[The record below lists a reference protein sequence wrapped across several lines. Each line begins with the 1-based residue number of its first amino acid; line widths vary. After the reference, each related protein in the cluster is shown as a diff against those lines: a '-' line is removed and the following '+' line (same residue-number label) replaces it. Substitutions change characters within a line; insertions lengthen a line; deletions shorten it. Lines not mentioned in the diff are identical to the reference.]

1 MISIISGTNRSNS
14 NSFKVSGLCND
25 IVKAAGTESQI
36 FSLEDLHKDFLFS
49 EMYQEQSSEFKNQ
62 VSQYIHKADKIIFIV
77 PEYHGSYPGV
87 LKVFLDAI
95 SADDIMDKKTMLI
108 GVASGHAGGIRP
120 IGHLTEVLHHLRA
133 EVFSRKP
140 KLSYI
145 DKLIAPDG
153 SFDEKTI
160 QNLKKQVHLFL
171 DF

>member
-1 MISIISGTNRSNS
+1 MITIISGTNRSNS

-25 IVKAAGTESQI
+25 IVIAAGAESQI
-36 FSLEDLHKDFLFS
+36 FSLEDLHNDFLLS

-62 VSQYIHKADKIIFIV
+62 VSQYIHKADKIIFVV

-120 IGHLTEVLHHLRA
+120 IGHMTEVLHHLRA

-145 DKLIAPDG
+145 DKLIASDG
-153 SFDEKTI
+153 TFDEKTI

>member
-1 MISIISGTNRSNS
+1 MITIISGTNRSNS

-25 IVKAAGTESQI
+25 IVKAAGAESQI
-36 FSLEDLHKDFLFS
+36 FSLEDLHNDFLLS

-62 VSQYIHKADKIIFIV
+62 VSQYIHKADKIIFVV

-120 IGHLTEVLHHLRA
+120 IGHMTEVLHHLRA

-145 DKLIAPDG
+145 DKLIASDG
-153 SFDEKTI
+153 TFDEKTI

>member
-1 MISIISGTNRSNS
+1 MITIISGTNRSNS
-14 NSFKVSGLCND
+14 NSFRVSGLCND
-25 IVKAAGTESQI
+25 IVKAAGAESQI
-36 FSLEDLHKDFLFS
+36 FSLEDLHNDLLFS

-62 VSQYIHKADKIIFIV
+62 VSQYIHKADKIIFVV

-120 IGHLTEVLHHLRA
+120 IGHMTEVLHHLRA

-145 DKLIAPDG
+145 DKLIASDG
-153 SFDEKTI
+153 TLDEKTI

>member
-1 MISIISGTNRSNS
+1 MITIISGTNRPKSNTL
-14 NSFKVSGLCND
+14 KVSRFCYNFLQEEG
-25 IVKAAGTESQI
+25 IESQI
-36 FSLEDLHKDFLFS
+36 FSLESLSKDFMFS
-49 EMYQEQSSEFKNQ
+49 EMYQNHSDVFNNM
-62 VSQYIHKADKIIFIV
+62 VVQYMHKADKIIFII

-120 IGHLTEVLHHLRA
+120 IGHLTDVLHHLRA

-145 DKLIAPDG
+145 DKLIDSEG
-153 SFDEKTI
+153 GFNEKTM
-160 QNLKKQVHLFL
+160 QNIKTQINLFL
-171 DF
+171 EF

>member
-1 MISIISGTNRSNS
+1 MITIISGTNRSNS

-25 IVKAAGTESQI
+25 IVKAAGAESQI
-36 FSLEDLHKDFLFS
+36 FSLEDLHKDFLLS

-62 VSQYIHKADKIIFIV
+62 VSQYIHKADKIIFVV

-120 IGHLTEVLHHLRA
+120 IGHMTEVLHHLRA

-145 DKLIAPDG
+145 DKLIASDG
-153 SFDEKTI
+153 TFDEKTI

>member
-14 NSFKVSGLCND
+14 NSLKVSGLCND
-25 IVKAAGTESQI
+25 ILQATGAESQI
-36 FSLEDLHKDFLFS
+36 FSLEDLKKDFLFS
-49 EMYQEQSSEFKNQ
+49 EMYQEQSLEFKNQ
-62 VSQYIHKADKIIFIV
+62 VTQFIHEAEKIIFVV

-95 SADDIMDKKTMLI
+95 SAEDIMDKKIMLV

-120 IGHLTEVLHHLRA
+120 LGHLTEVLHHLRA

-145 DKLIAPDG
+145 ERLIASDG
-153 SFDEKTI
+153 SFDEKTK
-160 QNLKKQVHLFL
+160 QNLKKQIHLFQN
-171 DF
+171 F

>member
-1 MISIISGTNRSNS
+1 MITIISGTNRSNS
-14 NSFKVSGLCND
+14 NSFRVSGLCND
-25 IVKAAGTESQI
+25 IVKAAGAESQI
-36 FSLEDLHKDFLFS
+36 FSLEDLHNDLLFS

-62 VSQYIHKADKIIFIV
+62 VSQYIHKADKIIFVV

-120 IGHLTEVLHHLRA
+120 IGHMTEVLHHLRA

-145 DKLIAPDG
+145 DKLIASDG
-153 SFDEKTI
+153 TFDEKTI

>member
-14 NSFKVSGLCND
+14 NSLKVSGLCHE
-25 IVKAAGTESQI
+25 ILKAAGAESQI
-36 FSLEDLHKDFLFS
+36 FSLEGLNKDFLFS
-49 EMYQEQSSEFKNQ
+49 EMYREQSSGFKNQ
-62 VSQYIHKADKIIFIV
+62 VSQYIHKADKIIFVV

-95 SADDIMDKKTMLI
+95 SSEDILNKKTMLV

-120 IGHLTEVLHHLRA
+120 LGHLTEVLHHLKA

-145 DKLIAPDG
+145 DKWNDFKRDMDNKI
-153 SFDEKTI
+153 I
-160 QNLKKQVHLFL
+160 QSLDNQINLFL
-171 DF
+171 SF

>member
-1 MISIISGTNRSNS
+1 MITIISGTNRSNS

-25 IVKAAGTESQI
+25 IVKAAGAESQI
-36 FSLEDLHKDFLFS
+36 FSLEDLHNDFLLS

-62 VSQYIHKADKIIFIV
+62 VSQYIHKADKIIFVV

-120 IGHLTEVLHHLRA
+120 IGHMTEVLHHLRA

-145 DKLIAPDG
+145 DKLIASDG

>member
-1 MISIISGTNRSNS
+1 MITIISGTNRSNS

-25 IVKAAGTESQI
+25 IVKAAGAESQI
-36 FSLEDLHKDFLFS
+36 FSLEDLHKDFLFY
-49 EMYQEQSSEFKNQ
+49 EMYQERSSEFKDQ
-62 VSQYIHKADKIIFIV
+62 VSQYIHKADKITFIV

-95 SADDIMDKKTMLI
+95 SAEDIKDKKTMLI

-145 DKLIAPDG
+145 DKLIASDG
-153 SFDEKTI
+153 TLDEKTI